1 MPSDVMA
8 NPRMAPV
15 QAGASMNRDYLR
27 QPAMLAS
34 PRLAP
39 STVTSEQ
46 AIQSRTLLSPQFQHN
61 MMATRIMRISNLLA
75 EAPRFRNQLDIL
87 A

>member
-1 MPSDVMA
+1 MPSDVIA

-15 QAGASMNRDYLR
+15 QATVAMNRDYVRMPTILTN
-27 QPAMLAS
+27 

-46 AIQSRTLLSPQFQHN
+46 ALQSRTLLTPQFQHN
-61 MMATRIMRISNLLA
+61 VMSTRMMRISNLFA
-75 EAPRFRNQLDIL
+75 DAPRFRNQLDIL